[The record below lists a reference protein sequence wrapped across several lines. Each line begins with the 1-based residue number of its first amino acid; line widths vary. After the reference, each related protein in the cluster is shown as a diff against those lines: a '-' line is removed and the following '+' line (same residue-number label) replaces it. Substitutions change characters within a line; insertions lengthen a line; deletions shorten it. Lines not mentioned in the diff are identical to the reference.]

1 MSVQVRD
8 IDAIRRFRLQLMR
21 FAEELEGALQSMQQE
36 VQKSF
41 EWIDHEAPHYWTSQI
56 RRAYD
61 LVASTRMNYESCRM
75 RTVAGHRAAC
85 IEEKQA
91 YERAKRRLQHCQ
103 EQKERVR
110 QWGQKIHHSA
120 DEFRGRLSAIRR
132 LLDVDIPEGLAYL
145 ANTVSILEKYAEM
158 ERPAPS
164 SDEGKS
170 GG

>member
-8 IDAIRRFRLQLMR
+8 IDAIRRLRLQLMR

-41 EWIDHEAPHYWTSQI
+41 EWIDHEAPHYWTNQI

-61 LVASTRMNYESCRM
+61 LVASTRMEFESCRM
-75 RTVAGHRAAC
+75 RSVAGQRSAC

-91 YERAKRRLQHCQ
+91 FERAKRRLQHCQ

-110 QWGQKIHHSA
+110 QWSQKVHHAA
-120 DEFRGRLSAIRR
+120 DEFRGRLSAVRR
-132 LLDVDIPEGLAYL
+132 LLDVDIPEALAYL
-145 ANTVSILEKYAEM
+145 SNTVSILEKYAEI
-158 ERPAPS
+158 ERPASTDQGNPS
-164 SDEGKS
+164 S
-170 GG
+170 